1 MKKKFAIG
9 IIFLITYLGFLVATL
24 PATVVFNQI
33 SYPKNI
39 SLSGVSGSV
48 WHTNIEQVVVGEVT
62 INKIRAELSFWSLFT
77 LAPTLPVTFGNSF
90 LVGPEGKFDITF
102 SQEKIEIE
110 NLSLFLKATEIVQQL
125 TLPLPMTAQGD
136 VEITLDHAVIDIADK
151 NKCLAVKGL
160 VTWSKAGVIALEQN
174 IQLGNFNAKISCE
187 EGALALL
194 LSPENDLGVTLN
206 AYLGQSGRVSGNG
219 FLKPGA
225 KFPPALISALPF
237 LGRKDSQGRYRLFF

>member
-24 PATVVFNQI
+24 PATVVFNQF
-33 SYPKNI
+33 SMPKEL
-39 SLSGVSGSV
+39 SVSGVSGSI
-48 WHTNIEQVVVGEVT
+48 WNTNIDQIVVGEVT
-62 INKIRAELSFWSLFT
+62 INKIKTELSFWSLFT
-77 LAPTLPVTFGNSF
+77 LAPTLPVTFGDSF
-90 LVGPEGKFDITF
+90 LAGPEGKFDITL
-102 SQEKIEIE
+102 SQEKLQIE
-110 NLSLFLKATEIVQQL
+110 NFSLLLKANEIVQQL

-136 VEITLDHAVIDIADK
+136 VEITLDHAAINLADK

-160 VTWSKAGVIALEQN
+160 VTWSKAGVIALAEN
-174 IQLGNFNAKISCE
+174 IQLGDFNAKLSCD

-206 AYLGQSGRVSGNG
+206 AYLRQNGRVSGNG

-225 KFPPALISALPF
+225 KFPPKLISALPF
-237 LGRKDSQGRYRLFF
+237 LGRKDNQGRYRLFF